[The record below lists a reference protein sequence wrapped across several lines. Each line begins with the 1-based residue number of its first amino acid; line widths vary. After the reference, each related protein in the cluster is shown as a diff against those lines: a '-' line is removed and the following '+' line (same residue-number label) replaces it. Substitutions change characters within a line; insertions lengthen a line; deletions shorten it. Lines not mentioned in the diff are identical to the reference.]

1 MFRPW
6 RSFPTMVVS
15 GLLVGLSVGNFLPSP
30 TVIATV
36 ALITALTLALTEIR
50 LTGISLRGEIRPF
63 AVAFVWNY
71 VVLSGLVLTFAFLT
85 PDPDLRA
92 GWVVMAAVPS
102 AIAVVPLASILRG
115 QVRSSVVSS
124 AILYALSLG
133 LVPAI
138 TLAFAGR
145 AVPLP
150 TLAVQTFLQIGLPLL
165 ASRVLARA
173 PAVQQIRN
181 VGVNLS
187 FFVLVTAIAGANGAA
202 FADLG
207 LVLSLSGAAVL
218 RTFGIGLGIAAL
230 ATLTHRRHDQ
240 RVTWTLFGSFKNLGL
255 TALLALSV
263 FDTRAAIPAIVC
275 LLFEILWLA
284 SLPLWLKGKGL

>member
-1 MFRPW
+1 M
-6 RSFPTMVVS
+6 
-15 GLLVGLSVGNFLPSP
+15 
-30 TVIATV
+30 
-36 ALITALTLALTEIR
+36 
-50 LTGISLRGEIRPF
+50 
-63 AVAFVWNY
+63 
-71 VVLSGLVLTFAFLT
+71 
-85 PDPDLRA
+85 
-92 GWVVMAAVPS
+92 
-102 AIAVVPLASILRG
+102 
-115 QVRSSVVSS
+115 
-124 AILYALSLG
+124 
-133 LVPAI
+133 
-138 TLAFAGR
+138 
-145 AVPLP
+145 
-150 TLAVQTFLQIGLPLL
+150 
-165 ASRVLARA
+165 
-173 PAVQQIRN
+173 
-181 VGVNLS
+181 NLS
-187 FFVLVTAIAGANGAA
+187 FFVLVTAIAGANRAA